1 MTYSVSVPPRLVIGG
16 GSLDSIGEVVSGLG
30 ASRPLVVTDGFLAGN
45 GVADRVKDIL
55 ASAGLAAEVFSGTV
69 PDPTSVSLDAGV
81 AAVKDHDAD
90 AVIGLGGGSPIDTAK
105 ALAVLSVR
113 GGSMHDLKAPVKY
126 DGPALPVIAVPTTA
140 GTGSE
145 ATQVTVI
152 TDTETDEKM
161 MCAGPSYLPKAA
173 VVDHELTHSMP
184 RRLTADTGIDAMT
197 HAVEAYVSKQRQ
209 GFSDAMALQ
218 ALATIGKSLRRCV
231 ENGADVEARAA
242 MMEAAT
248 FAGIAFSNSSVAL
261 VHAMSRPI
269 GGHFHVAHGMANAML
284 FPAVTE
290 FSLGMDD
297 DRYAACARALG
308 VAGASETDA
317 DAARLLVDFLKQVSA
332 DFDVPTPESFGIER
346 DEWFAKIPLMA
357 QQAIAS
363 GSHANNPRVPSA
375 EEIEA
380 IYAKIYS

>member
-1 MTYSVSVPPRLVIGG
+1 MTYSVSVPPRLIVGG

-113 GGSMHDLKAPVKY
+113 GGSMHDLKAPFKY

-290 FSLGMDD
+290 FSLGMAD
-297 DRYAACARALG
+297 DRYAACARELG

-346 DEWFAKIPLMA
+346 DEWFDKIPLMA